1 MKGGGG
7 AKIADKSGACALC
20 STDRPV
26 GMASGTLAWGG
37 LSTPFR
43 DARHAIPR
51 WVRWSQRTK
60 VWVVEDLQ
68 RASPT
73 KLPPPHSEAAAP
85 SKRLLSNFIA
95 RSLRWTAS

>member
-1 MKGGGG
+1 MKGGLGQKSPIRV
-7 AKIADKSGACALC
+7 ALVHFAQRIAQSGWL
-20 STDRPV
+20 RV
-26 GMASGTLAWGG
+26 RWRGGG

-43 DARHAIPR
+43 DARPAIPR

-85 SKRLLSNFIA
+85 RKRV
-95 RSLRWTAS
+95 TAWRATISPGA